1 MKGDKCI
8 HDPCLLAILDQGHPL
23 EGSQESTGLVL
34 NTMMKITVVFA
45 RPRPPWP
52 TQRTWYT
59 LQAAMVSVSE
69 SQSNPPTM
77 RFYWKEKRE

>member
-45 RPRPPWP
+45 PPSSALAHA
-52 TQRTWYT
+52 TDLVYS
-59 LQAAMVSVSE
+59 ASS
-69 SQSNPPTM
+69 
-77 RFYWKEKRE
+77 YGKC